1 MIKII
6 LGSFFF
12 LFFNLL
18 AADDHEKFKNRLAM
32 PGVANDGLGQGDWPV
47 YHGSYKGWSY
57 SPLKKITSNNV
68 KNLGTAWMHQPGKIK
83 MGLQSTPIAVDGV
96 IYYIASYNVVHAVD
110 GYSGEQ
116 LWKYTHEFSE
126 LKNRSVDQGFDENTL
141 LFSPYSRGLAVGNE
155 HVFIGTLDGQAVALD
170 RKTGEVVWQTKVVET
185 ETCNCNFTSSP
196 VIAGNMIVYGPAGGE
211 LFAKGSIYGLDANSG
226 EIVWQFETLRDH
238 PDSWLPEHRETGGGF
253 PWMGGQYD
261 PELDLLY
268 FPVGNPAPDFDDGDD
283 RPGDNLYTSGIVA
296 LSPKTGE
303 LKWYHQQVPHDV
315 WDYDAS
321 GEFIFVEREG
331 KRLMSTLN
339 KNGYVYVYNRDEGK
353 LNNVWKLSQT
363 ANWAKEVNPKTGA
376 IIGRNEPKPGTET
389 TICPWIGGV
398 RGWGPGSFNP
408 KTGLWY
414 TMTQDY
420 CNILEVV
427 EGIERKTGAL
437 GWNAMTTAVVHE
449 DKPAPRLVAA
459 DPITGSIT
467 WQKEFE
473 TPNFGGVLTT
483 AGDLI
488 FYGTSFGNVKALDL
502 SNGEELWNF
511 NVGSGNRSGI
521 ISYLAKGEQFILFPI
536 GCCGMVPAMFMPSID
551 PRFSQINEGAL
562 LVAFKLTN

>member
-6 LGSFFF
+6 LGFFF
-12 LFFNLL
+12 SLFLNLL
-18 AADDHEKFKNRLAM
+18 TADDHEGFKNRSEM
-32 PGVANDGLGQGDWPV
+32 PGVANGGLGQGDWPV

-57 SPLKKITSNNV
+57 SPLKKITSKNV

-141 LFSPYSRGLAVGNE
+141 LFSPYSRGLAVGDE
-155 HVFIGTLDGQAVALD
+155 YIFIGTLDGQAVALD
-170 RKTGEVVWQTKVVET
+170 RKTGEIVWKTKVVET

-420 CNILEVV
+420 CNVLEVV

-459 DPITGSIT
+459 DPITGSIS

-473 TPNFGGVLTT
+473 TPNFGGVLST

-502 SNGEELWNF
+502 SNGKELWNF

-551 PRFSQINEGAL
+551 PRFSEINEGAL
-562 LVAFKLTN
+562 LVAFKLKK